1 MALAA
6 SPAAAQGVQGG
17 CQAPILAMPEA
28 QHSFAPGEASSLAFA
43 IENTNVPP
51 IDSVR
56 ATLVT
61 AAPAGWSVVPAQRE
75 LTLGPKNITYDALT
89 ITAPNRGGGE
99 PSGNITLHVTFVCTT
114 GDTLTSSSADA
125 TIPVVLETFQAPW
138 PVLLTAFGVL
148 ALLVGLLGL
157 RRLRRGVAIVP
168 ARLEQEVEPGKGV
181 KYTFRVENR
190 RGKPQRFTLLGVGVP
205 EGWSLHL
212 ALDEVELEP
221 GEEKGLWAVLKS
233 APEAP
238 RGSEVAITLRL
249 ESPRGAREG
258 TSATL
263 VAKVAPGPE
272 GA

>member
-1 MALAA
+1 
-6 SPAAAQGVQGG
+6 
-17 CQAPILAMPEA
+17 MPDPPR
-28 QHSFAPGEASSLAFA
+28 SFAPGDAYSLAFA
-43 IENTNVPP
+43 IENPNAPP

-56 ATLVT
+56 ATLVI
-61 AAPAGWSVVPAQRE
+61 AAPAGWTVVPAQRE
-75 LTLGPKNITYDALT
+75 LTLGPKNVSFDALT
-89 ITAPNRGGGE
+89 IGAPNRGGGE
-99 PSGNITLHVTFVCTT
+99 PSGNITIHVTFVCTT
-114 GDTLTSSSADA
+114 GDTLTSASADA

-138 PVLLTAFGVL
+138 PVLLTAFSLL
-148 ALLVGLLGL
+148 ALLVAVLGL

-168 ARLEQEVEPGKGV
+168 ARTEREVAPGKSV

-221 GEEKGLWAVLKS
+221 GEDKGLWAVLKC
-233 APEAP
+233 APDAALGAEA
-238 RGSEVAITLRL
+238 AITLRL

-263 VAKVAPGPE
+263 VARVAEGP
-272 GA
+272 

>member
-1 MALAA
+1 MAAA
-6 SPAAAQGVQGG
+6 LSPRAAAQGPEGG
-17 CQAPILAMPEA
+17 CQAPILSMPDA
-28 QHSFAPGEASSLAFA
+28 PHTFAPGDAYSLSFA
-43 IENTNVPP
+43 IENPNVPP

-56 ATLVT
+56 AQLITT
-61 AAPAGWSVVPAQRE
+61 APSGWSVVPAQRE
-75 LTLGPKNITYDALT
+75 LTLGPKNVSFDALT

-138 PVLLTAFGVL
+138 PVLLTAFALL
-148 ALLVGLLGL
+148 ALLVGVVGL
-157 RRLRRGVAIVP
+157 RRLQQGVAIVP
-168 ARLEQEVEPGKGV
+168 GRLEREVAPGKSV

-221 GEEKGLWAVLKS
+221 GEEKSLWAVLKC

-238 RGSEVAITLRL
+238 LGASAAITLRL

-263 VAKVAPGPE
+263 LAKVAQ